1 MLEPMLAAHGA
12 LIAAD
17 GRGYVI
23 VQRSNANAL
32 IGPWLAGDAGVARD
46 LLDIALVRTGDRSPM
61 LFVPSTNQ
69 AAVELA
75 AAAGFV
81 PRRTLRHMIRGL
93 GETPSPVVFGRA
105 NLGHG

>member
-1 MLEPMLAAHGA
+1 MMERYYDAHLYLTNWGTHRIMLRMP
-12 LIAAD
+12 
-17 GRGYVI
+17 
-23 VQRSNANAL
+23 
-32 IGPWLAGDAGVARD
+32 RD